1 MVITSDFFT
10 RLEKQETQAHGHK
23 AQHKHRGQPDGEIH
37 TEAPF
42 AVVAVTAFTCSLFM
56 RQQYRAINQRAN

>member
-10 RLEKQETQAHGHK
+10 RLKKQETQAHGNK
-23 AQHKHRGQPDGEIH
+23 AQHKHRWQPDCEIH

-42 AVVAVTAFTCSLFM
+42 AVVAVTAFIRLLFT